1 MVVKLS
7 QVEVWVVRQD
17 LVLCVHHVGRGHR
30 IVYDVSKAHFGLVR
44 SWVSLILTS
53 EDKSNR

>member
-17 LVLCVHHVGRGHR
+17 LVLCVYRVGRGHR
-30 IVYDVSKAHFGLVR
+30 ITYDVSKAHFELVR
-44 SWVSLILTS
+44 A
-53 EDKSNR
+53 